1 MLVTEWGGG
10 ASEFDYEDLYD
21 ACLVE
26 PVGTKQ
32 LVRTSA
38 ELMELRTRRSPRV
51 PLETLVSLD
60 GVMTRGE
67 RALANSINISEHGLL
82 VETAA
87 PLDIGAR
94 GRALFVLPDGDAR
107 LNMAVIVRVAMDEV
121 RLHYALEFEAVAAA
135 DRRRIESFVAETGEP

>member
-1 MLVTEWGGG
+1 M
-10 ASEFDYEDLYD
+10 
-21 ACLVE
+21 
-26 PVGTKQ
+26 
-32 LVRTSA
+32 
-38 ELMELRTRRSPRV
+38 
-51 PLETLVSLD
+51 
-60 GVMTRGE
+60 
-67 RALANSINISEHGLL
+67 
-82 VETAA
+82 ETAA